1 MKPSF
6 QHKSIIKRK
15 SLSAAL
21 KQEEYSNA
29 QSSKQRKKKKKKH
42 SIYKF
47 LELGQY
53 CKYFEKI
60 KEHNLT
66 NY

>member
-42 SIYKF
+42 IQF
-47 LELGQY
+47 
-53 CKYFEKI
+53 
-60 KEHNLT
+60 T
-66 NY
+66 NFWNSGNIANILKKLRSTT